1 MKYTVIIDN
10 YSYELPAKTMAVAEK
25 LNEALKVDTRNDLN
39 IRAKYQLLYD
49 TVNDLLGT
57 ENAEKVLGGNNLESV
72 DLSNVTLVFRSI
84 ADAYDKPVAD
94 YNAKKARER
103 LAASQVDQVLKIAN
117 AAQMMQSMKK

>member
-10 YSYELPAKTMAVAEK
+10 YSYELPAKTMAVVEK
-25 LNEALKVDTRNDLN
+25 LDEALKVDARNDLN

-72 DLSNVTLVFRSI
+72 DLSNVTLAFRSI

>member
-1 MKYTVIIDN
+1 MKHTVIIDN

-25 LNEALKVDTRNDLN
+25 LDEALKVDTRNDLN

-72 DLSNVTLVFRSI
+72 DLSNVTLAFRSI

>member
-10 YSYELPAKTMAVAEK
+10 YSYELPAKTMAVVEK
-25 LNEALKVDTRNDLN
+25 LDEALKVDARNDLN

-72 DLSNVTLVFRSI
+72 DLSNVTLAFRSI

-117 AAQMMQSMKK
+117 AAQMMQSIKK

>member
-72 DLSNVTLVFRSI
+72 DLSNVTLAFRSI

-117 AAQMMQSMKK
+117 AAQMMQSIKK